1 VAKMDEDK
9 LSKYEEARMLGSRA
23 LQLSMGAPLLIKL
36 KDDELK
42 KIKFNPIE
50 IAKLELE
57 ANAIPMAVRKP
68 VPKKIEN
75 VED

>member
-1 VAKMDEDK
+1 MDEDK